1 MKYILRS
8 IILTAILFCVT
19 INAQTAETQEDAFPV
34 EYYKMEGE
42 LTEKDLFKDEF
53 GRYDGFE
60 LPLNKGEHA
69 YFFVYSKE
77 FTPALILVSP
87 DGKVYQQS
95 ATEGGEFSTIRAAVP
110 ETGNWYI
117 YVVGDADET
126 GTYYFHYGFTADTA
140 LEIKKNADFCTK
152 LNYLVAHS
160 KAHFVFIENPNK
172 KIELPVFE
180 KAESANISDVDASYK
195 TVLYDGDSFNR
206 AIKIFTDFNKK
217 IKLCL
222 GEDWNTKLNDFTK
235 VADHREQSV
244 EYTIVTEDQT
254 KMIQL
259 ILADFRKTEERFY
272 NDYAVVIVIN
282 SI

>member
-1 MKYILRS
+1 MKYILKT
-8 IILTAILFCVT
+8 ILLTVFLSSAAV
-19 INAQTAETQEDAFPV
+19 NAQTDKAQEDDFPI

-42 LTEKDLFKDEF
+42 LTDKDLFKSEF

-60 LPLNKGEHA
+60 LPLNKDEQA

-77 FTPALILVSP
+77 FNPALILVSP
-87 DGKVYQQS
+87 EGKIFQQS
-95 ATEGGEFSTIRAAVP
+95 KIEGGEFSVIRAAVP
-110 ETGNWYI
+110 QTGNWYI
-117 YVVGDADET
+117 YVVGNADDT
-126 GTYYFHYGFTADTA
+126 GKYYFHYGFAADYA
-140 LEIKKNADFCTK
+140 IELKKNSDFCTK

-160 KAHFVFIENPNK
+160 KANFVFIENPNK
-172 KIELPVFE
+172 KNELPMFD
-180 KAESANISDVDASYK
+180 KAENADISDADASYK

-222 GEDWNTKLNDFTK
+222 GEAWNTKLNDFTK
-235 VADHREQSV
+235 VGDHREQSV
-244 EYTIVTEDQT
+244 EYTIVTEDHT

-259 ILADFRKTEERFY
+259 ILADFRNTEERFY